1 MIGNETLLFRGDTMG
16 DSKYNPIKLRGDG
29 PNASEIILHDRDRFA
44 TLGQQN
50 EAAPKAKVMQVTS
63 RFNPVPIRGEPLS
76 ATIIRNR
83 GE

>member
-1 MIGNETLLFRGDTMG
+1 MSDQDLKP
-16 DSKYNPIKLRGDG
+16 SKYDPIKLRGDG
-29 PNASEIILHDRDRFA
+29 PNASEIILRDRDRFA
-44 TLGQQN
+44 TLEQQN
-50 EAAPKAKVMQVTS
+50 EAAPKVKETQATP